1 MYKNICKIL
10 ISDHVSDND
19 DEDDDDDDDDDDE
32 F

>member
-19 DEDDDDDDDDDDE
+19 EDDDDDDDDDDE